1 MPGSDIPAID
11 RLFDKKGRGMVIAV
25 HAGSEFV
32 ISGCSQ
38 SGAGMSLSI
47 TIAAPFRHTR
57 KERLKKNE
65 IVYYLAFERGW
76 MNIEQATMLL
86 SRAREEGLI
95 EYEGEMIR
103 PLFDVGAVEIPLGFK
118 PTASVFR
125 KSDPQEELM
134 QRIATGQN
142 IPLTTVAA
150 ETNILIR
157 QDFDGHI
164 RPEAALV
171 ILARRYHIPFD
182 DLLPSLRETIV
193 KK

>member
-1 MPGSDIPAID
+1 
-11 RLFDKKGRGMVIAV
+11 
-25 HAGSEFV
+25 
-32 ISGCSQ
+32 
-38 SGAGMSLSI
+38 MSLAS

-86 SRAREEGLI
+86 SRAEEEGLI
-95 EYEGEMIR
+95 AYEGDMIR

-118 PTASVFR
+118 PSASVFR

-134 QRIATGQN
+134 QRIALQRDL
-142 IPLTTVAA
+142 PLTTIAA
-150 ETNILIR
+150 EMNTLIR
-157 QDFDGHI
+157 KNFEGKI
-164 RPEAALV
+164 RPEAAIV
-171 ILARRYHIPFD
+171 ILARRYGVLFE
-182 DLLPSLRETIV
+182 DLLPALRETIL